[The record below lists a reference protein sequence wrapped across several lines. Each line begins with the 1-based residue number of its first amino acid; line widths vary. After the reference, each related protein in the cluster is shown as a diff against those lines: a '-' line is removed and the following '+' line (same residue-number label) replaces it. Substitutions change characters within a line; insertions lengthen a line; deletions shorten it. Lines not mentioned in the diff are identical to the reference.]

1 MTIDEKPIRFK
12 IEPPVEIRE
21 RRLGS
26 ITTWSGLAG
35 DLVERSRAGALRE
48 GSRSFEQVAACASG
62 CATLNL
68 VTIDDA
74 VVVNHAP
81 MGCAGVA
88 ARYNR
93 CRRIGRTKRGLAP
106 DNLPLVS
113 TDVRERDTILGATG
127 KLVETIRAA
136 VAERKP
142 AAVFVTTSCASG
154 IIGEDIEGAIAE
166 AEAELGIP
174 VVQVDCAGFKSRIWA
189 NGFDAA
195 YDALLRRIVKPATA
209 RDPNRVNV
217 VCFSGS
223 LGPLEELLSPLG
235 LVPEPITQFKT
246 IAEIERLSEAAATVG
261 VCPTL
266 SSWLADG
273 LEQRFGVP
281 RVQAPSPYGLRATD
295 AWLRG
300 LGAVTKRSDRAEDF
314 IAAEHA
320 AIKPE
325 LDELRTKLAGK
336 RVFVSAGSAQGH
348 NFIAA
353 LNDLGIRLAGGC
365 SSHHDPSLDH
375 LAPEA
380 DSLANAIHERP
391 DVPYGV
397 CNKQAYQLMNMI
409 HRLKPDLAIMRHP
422 GLVFWP
428 AKLGIPTA
436 YFEDEHFG
444 LGYRGLIRLGR
455 AILDRLDNPA
465 LERSLARR
473 AHLPFTDWWLEREA
487 THFLEF

>member
-12 IEPPVEIRE
+12 LEPPVEIRE

-26 ITTWSGLAG
+26 ITAWSGRAG
-35 DLVERSRAGALRE
+35 DLVEASRAGALRE

-74 VVVNHAP
+74 VVINHAP
-81 MGCAGVA
+81 LGCAGVA

-93 CRRIGRTKRGLAP
+93 CRRIGRTKRDQEP
-106 DNLPLVS
+106 NNLPLVS
-113 TDVRERDTILGATG
+113 TDVTERDTILGATG
-127 KLVETIRAA
+127 KLVETIRVA

-142 AAVFVTTSCASG
+142 SAVFVTTSCASG

-166 AEAELGIP
+166 AEAETGIP

-195 YDALLRRIVKPATA
+195 YDALLRRIVKPAEK
-209 RDPNRVNV
+209 RDPDRINI

-223 LGPLEELLSPLG
+223 RGPLDELLLPVG
-235 LVPEPITQFKT
+235 LKPDPIVQFKT

-273 LEQRFGVP
+273 LERRFGVP
-281 RVQAPSPYGLRATD
+281 KVQAPPPYGLRATD
-295 AWLRG
+295 AWLRA
-300 LGAVTKRSDRAEDF
+300 LGAVTGRSERVEAH
-314 IAAEHA
+314 IRAEHA
-320 AIKPE
+320 AIETE
-325 LDELRTKLAGK
+325 LADLRTKLAGK

-348 NFIAA
+348 NFISAI
-353 LNDLGIRLAGGC
+353 NDLGMRLVGGC
-365 SSHHDPSLDH
+365 SSHHDPSLDN
-375 LAPEA
+375 LVPEA
-380 DSLANAIHERP
+380 DSLANAVAERP

-397 CNKQAYQLMNMI
+397 CNKQAYQLLNMI
-409 HRLKPDLAIMRHP
+409 NRLKPDIAIMRHP

-455 AILDRLDNPA
+455 ALLDRLDNPA

-473 AHLPFTDWWLEREA
+473 ARLPFTDWWMERDA